1 MLINFTKMHVLGNDF
16 IIIDAITQKIK
27 LHGSYIKKI
36 ADRNTGIGC
45 DQVILL
51 EPPREPSADY
61 YYKIYNANGKIAEQ
75 CLNGARCTARFA
87 LDSGLVNKQ
96 IIIADCMAGR
106 VTFTLENNQLISANL
121 GIINPTINN
130 YLLKLKKNNISCR
143 VYSLS
148 IGNPHAIVLL
158 PNEIST
164 EYPEIEHPKY
174 CLLAEDIANQDV
186 FSSGINIGFV
196 RIIDPNNIRLRVF
209 ERGVGETL
217 ACGSNAAAAF
227 LVANHLKLIT
237 NRAKILFKLGT
248 LHVKLESDCVIIKG
262 PTNSVFIGKFKI

>member
-1 MLINFTKMHVLGNDF
+1 MLVNFTKMHVLGNDF
-16 IIIDAITQKIK
+16 IMIDAITQKIK
-27 LHGSYIKKI
+27 LHSAYIKKI
-36 ADRNTGIGC
+36 ANRNTGIGC
-45 DQVILL
+45 DQIILL
-51 EPPREPSADY
+51 EPPKEPTADY

-96 IIIADCMAGR
+96 TIVADCMAGR
-106 VTFTLENNQLISANL
+106 VTFSVENNLLISANL
-121 GIINPTINN
+121 GIINPAINS
-130 YLLKLKKNNISCR
+130 YLLKLKNSNIDCKIH
-143 VYSLS
+143 SLS

-174 CLLAEDIANQDV
+174 CLLAEDINNQDM
-186 FSSGINIGFV
+186 FSSGINIGFIRV
-196 RIIDPNNIRLRVF
+196 IDANSIRLRVF

-217 ACGSNAAAAF
+217 SCGSNTVAAF
-227 LVANHLKLIT
+227 LVAKHLKLIA

-248 LHVKLESDCVIIKG
+248 LHVKLENDCLIIRG